1 MKKGKMCLFF
11 QRFFV
16 RFLPWGAGAGA
27 AADLPQ
33 YERQAV
39 ICGTEMKKAANS

>member
-16 RFLPWGAGAGA
+16 RFLPWGAGA

-39 ICGTEMKKAANS
+39 ICGAGMKKAANS